1 MGLSFKGSC
10 MGQDDSPDQPV
21 ELPIQDEL
29 DLHTF
34 HVKDVKSVVE
44 EYLYQCLQ
52 RGLSEVR
59 IIHGKGIGTQRRIV
73 QSVLEKSPYV
83 LSFSEAPPQQGGWG
97 ATMVK
102 IKKE

>member
-1 MGLSFKGSC
+1 MGKEET
-10 MGQDDSPDQPV
+10 QDQPV
-21 ELPIQDEL
+21 EFPINDEL

-44 EYLYQCLQ
+44 EYLYQSHQ
-52 RGLSEVR
+52 RGLAEVR

-97 ATMVK
+97 ATLVK
-102 IKKE
+102 IKDS

>member
-1 MGLSFKGSC
+1 MGKEET
-10 MGQDDSPDQPV
+10 QDQPV
-21 ELPIQDEL
+21 EFPINDEL

-44 EYLYQCLQ
+44 EYLYQSHQ
-52 RGLSEVR
+52 RGLAEVR

-102 IKKE
+102 IKDS